1 MNMIGHITLE
11 KESISIVV
19 SSLILESISGNTVGM
34 MQMKRPMITAKL
46 HSSLRRV
53 GFLRKMISL

>member
-46 HSSLRRV
+46 DSSLRRV

>member
-1 MNMIGHITLE
+1 MNMIGHTTLE

-46 HSSLRRV
+46 DSSLRRV